1 MGVRE
6 SKYVEQKKVSEV
18 TQEVCFEGMKYTFKS
33 RHHLTRHHPHIHT
46 HTHTH
51 TPSRTRPTAMAA
63 MVWNLSERLPALSQ
77 N

>member
-51 TPSRTRPTAMAA
+51 RRARVP
-63 MVWNLSERLPALSQ
+63 LPWPLWCGIYRNACQ
-77 N
+77 P